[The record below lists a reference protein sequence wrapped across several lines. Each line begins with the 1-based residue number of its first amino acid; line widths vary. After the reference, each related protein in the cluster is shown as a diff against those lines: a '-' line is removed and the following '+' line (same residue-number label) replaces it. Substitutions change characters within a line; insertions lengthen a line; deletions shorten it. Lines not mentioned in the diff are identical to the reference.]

1 MLHLRPCCS
10 QPWQAPKRPP
20 PIEREHCA
28 VHCTAPA
35 LAPRGRSHCRA
46 GAHGTSPPRGAGS
59 GAGARLPGHLGGGR
73 VPSPQ
78 QGAPGVPNRL
88 WRPAHGLLSGCERPG
103 LPPAR
108 HIAQE
113 AHEGVGKGSSA
124 WGGGEG
130 RALPAAP
137 APVTGRHASTPGAP
151 TPSHELP
158 QVAPRTVEHMRKLG
172 EMGLFN
178 TNHFFRVDRGFVAQT
193 ADVLGGRSAPMNPE
207 QKVRGRGAVRQ
218 GAQSCCA
225 QRGSSRGLEW
235 LVGAALLGADAQ
247 HAIACPRPASRPPTQ
262 PAASRRPR
270 RRSTCLWRW

>member
-1 MLHLRPCCS
+1 MPCTALHLRWRLEGAATAALGPM
-10 QPWQAPKRPP
+10 APPR
-20 PIEREHCA
+20 RA
-28 VHCTAPA
+28 A
-35 LAPRGRSHCRA
+35 LAAALALACLA
-46 GAHGTSPPRGAGS
+46 TWAEAGS
-59 GAGARLPGHLGGGR
+59 PRLSKERLVFQTDFGDLHMAFYPDVSALASRQR
-73 VPSPQ
+73 VTLRRRRMR
-78 QGAPGVPNRL
+78 G
-88 WRPAHGLLSGCERPG
+88 W
-103 LPPAR
+103 
-108 HIAQE
+108 
-113 AHEGVGKGSSA
+113 GKGSSA